1 MVIEQHFALRAG
13 WLRLGLLT
21 WRPIVD
27 PGIASSGGEVP
38 VLSVHRYAR
47 LLVLDLG
54 ERGLRAPS

>member
-1 MVIEQHFALRAG
+1 MVIEQRFALRAG

-21 WRPIVD
+21 WRPIVV
-27 PGIASSGGEVP
+27 PASRRPAGKVS
-38 VLSVHRYAR
+38 VLSVHRYVR